1 MGTKIPTLCHIRNGH
16 IQISVGDTITESLM
30 VTDHWTDLDQTR
42 CENLASCLGNEPML
56 CRKQTQ
62 TQVTRTLSHQAATQ
76 ASQRFLNASEIT
88 LMHPTQ
94 EIVYCQTILTIFTS
108 CYTHT
113 QEKISIELEM
123 EIRIK

>member
-1 MGTKIPTLCHIRNGH
+1 MGTKFPHCVTSGM
-16 IQISVGDTITESLM
+16 DTFRFQSGTQLQSLM
-30 VTDHWTDLDQTR
+30 VTDHWPDLDQTR

-56 CRKQTQ
+56 CRKQ

-94 EIVYCQTILTIFTS
+94 EIVYCQTILTIFT
-108 CYTHT
+108 TGWT
-113 QEKISIELEM
+113 LEKVNIER